1 MDLTMLTDAFVKFYG
16 DPYDLPNLLI
26 ITQDFVIFWFTN
38 DEMIVKI
45 R

>member
-1 MDLTMLTDAFVKFYG
+1 MLTDAFVKFYG

-26 ITQDFVIFWFTN
+26 ITQDFVIFWCTN